1 MSGTLV
7 MTCSIE
13 YNHFVAEELS
23 FMYNHQALWT
33 FLAASRIFRTLGT
46 LFGPRPVDLAVGAR
60 TEVGL

>member
-13 YNHFVAEELS
+13 YKHFVAEELS

-33 FLAASRIFRTLGT
+33 LLAAVYFA
-46 LFGPRPVDLAVGAR
+46 PLAPYLAQDPSI
-60 TEVGL
+60 LL